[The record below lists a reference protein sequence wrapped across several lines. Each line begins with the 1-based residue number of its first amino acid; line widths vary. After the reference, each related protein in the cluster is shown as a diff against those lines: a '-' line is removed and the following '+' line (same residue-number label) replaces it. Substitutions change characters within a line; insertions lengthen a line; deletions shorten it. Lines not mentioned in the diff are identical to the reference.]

1 MTNDFKMDPRIVKFI
16 EKHRILSMAVSDGTN
31 PYCCTLFYAFDAERC
46 NFYFMSS
53 EESKHIVLAKA
64 NAAVAGTIVSAQ
76 VSIARLQGIQF
87 TGRFFEPADDLFNEA
102 KKIYL
107 HKIPAAAFMSSSFW
121 AIEVDFLKM
130 TDNTLGF
137 GKKLLWEREEIMS
150 H

>member
-1 MTNDFKMDPRIVKFI
+1 MMEERIVKFI
-16 EKHRILSMAVSDGTN
+16 EKHRILSLAVSDENG
-31 PYCCTLFYAFDAERC
+31 PYCCTLFYAFDAGRS

-53 EESKHIVLAKA
+53 EETKHILLAKA
-64 NAAVAGTIVSAQ
+64 NAAVAGTLVSAD

-87 TGRFFEPADDLFNEA
+87 TGRFFKPAEGLLYEA

-137 GKKLLWEREEIMS
+137 GKKLIWEREMVAS